1 MNTITDDQ
9 IAEIEAL
16 AKSACEYTQTDW
28 FSPSDLSESLADE
41 DARFVGA
48 AGPFTVRALITRLR
62 EAERDA
68 ARYRW
73 LRERGDAW
81 QWMNILR
88 VDLEEYVM
96 QDNALDAA
104 IDDAMQEGAQ

>member
-9 IAEIEAL
+9 IAEIERNVGFKNGEGFYL
-16 AKSACEYTQTDW
+16 TNIHCV
-28 FSPSDLSESLADE
+28 DLL
-41 DARFVGA
+41 
-48 AGPFTVRALITRLR
+48 ALITRLR

-73 LRERGDAW
+73 LRYRGDAC
-81 QWMNILR
+81 QWMNIIR
-88 VDLEEYVM
+88 VDLEEFVM

-104 IDDAMQEGAQ
+104 IDAAMMSAREAAE